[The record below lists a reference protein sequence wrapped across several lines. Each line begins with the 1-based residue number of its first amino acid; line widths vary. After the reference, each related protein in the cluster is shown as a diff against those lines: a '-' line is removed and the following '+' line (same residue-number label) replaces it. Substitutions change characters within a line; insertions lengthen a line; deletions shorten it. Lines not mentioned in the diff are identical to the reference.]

1 MQVDENSL
9 VIIDSVDSTNNYAM
23 GLIREGMA
31 KHGAAYFAIEQTAGK
46 GRRNKGWTTEPGKN
60 IMLSIIA
67 QPAFISLYNQFELS
81 MAVALGCHDFF
92 KNYAGDNVYLKWPND
107 IFWNDRKAGGIL
119 IENVIKG
126 KKWEWSVIGIGININ
141 QTKFDVTGNFL
152 PVSLKQITGKNFN
165 VIQLANEL
173 YALIM
178 IRYMQLQKN
187 DFIKML
193 AEYNSH
199 LFGLDKKVKFKKDN
213 ILFEVFVKGVN
224 ENGQLIT
231 NDGLERFFSFDEVE
245 WVKS

>member
-1 MQVDENSL
+1 MQFDENSL
-9 VIIDSVDSTNNYAM
+9 MIIDSVDSTNNYAM

-60 IMLSIIA
+60 IMLSIIGK
-67 QPAFISLYNQFELS
+67 PAFMSINKQFELS
-81 MAVALGCHDFF
+81 VAVALGCHDFF

-119 IENVIKG
+119 IENVING
-126 KKWEWSVIGIGININ
+126 KEWKWSVIGIGININ
-141 QTKFDVTGNFL
+141 QTKFEVTGNFL

-173 YALIM
+173 YALVM
-178 IRYMQLQKN
+178 IRYMQFEKN
-187 DFIKML
+187 DFKKML
-193 AEYNSH
+193 AEYNSY
-199 LFGLDKKVKFKKDN
+199 LFSLDKKVKFKKDN
-213 ILFEVFVKGVN
+213 ILFEAFVKGVN
-224 ENGQLIT
+224 KNGQLIT
-231 NDGLERFFSFDEVE
+231 HDGLERLFSFDEVE